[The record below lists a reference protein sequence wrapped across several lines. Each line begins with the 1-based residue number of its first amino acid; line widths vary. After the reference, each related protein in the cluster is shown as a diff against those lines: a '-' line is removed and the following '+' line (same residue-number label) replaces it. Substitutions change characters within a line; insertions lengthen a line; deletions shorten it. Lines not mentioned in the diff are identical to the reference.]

1 MEGQSVEGRFAVHAK
16 TGDRIVVESAHVGQ
30 ARREGEVVEVMPG
43 EHEHEHER
51 EHYRVRW
58 DDGHESI
65 YFPSNDC
72 RLVGSSPGSSN

>member
-16 TGDRIVVESAHVGQ
+16 TGGGIVVESAHVGQ
-30 ARREGEVVEVMPG
+30 ARREGEVLEVIPC
-43 EHEHEHER
+43 EHEH
-51 EHYRVRW
+51 YCVRW

-72 RLVGSSPGSSN
+72 RLVGSRPGSSN

>member
-1 MEGQSVEGRFAVHAK
+1 MEGQSVEGRFAVQAK

-30 ARREGEVVEVMPG
+30 PCREGEVLEVLEG
-43 EHEHEHER
+43 ESER

>member
-1 MEGQSVEGRFAVHAK
+1 MEAQNIEGRFAVHAK
-16 TGDRIVVESAHVGQ
+16 TGDRIVVESVHVGQ
-30 ARREGEVVEVMPG
+30 ARREGEVLEVTPG
-43 EHEHEHER
+43 RHERER

>member
-1 MEGQSVEGRFAVHAK
+1 VHAK

-30 ARREGEVVEVMPG
+30 PRREGEVLEVVPG
-43 EHEHEHER
+43 DGDR

-65 YFPSNDC
+65 YFPSSDC
-72 RLVGSSPGSSN
+72 RVVGGGEGSSN

>member
-1 MEGQSVEGRFAVHAK
+1 VQAR

-30 ARREGEVVEVMPG
+30 PRREGEVLEVVPSG
-43 EHEHEHER
+43 REHER
-51 EHYRVRW
+51 AYYRVRW

-72 RLVGSSPGSSN
+72 RVVGSSPGSSN

>member
-1 MEGQSVEGRFAVHAK
+1 MERQSVEGRFAVHAK

-30 ARREGEVVEVMPG
+30 ARREGEVLEVMPG
-43 EHEHEHER
+43 EHEHER

-72 RLVGSSPGSSN
+72 RLVGSGPGSSN